1 MKLKIPNI
9 LTIGRIIIVP
19 IFVIT
24 FFLPG
29 MYGDLIPFFLFI
41 AASFTD
47 FLDGLLAR
55 ILKAESKLGELL
67 DPIADKILVCAALVL
82 LVMNETIKNYE
93 VIAAIIILIREI
105 LISSLREFLS
115 KISVSMP
122 VSNLAKFKTFLQMF
136 SISILLTGE
145 VGNKLVNFEDYNAQ
159 TIGIILLWVSAF
171 LTLYTGYGY
180 IVKGIDH
187 AISEDNKN
195 EL

>member
-1 MKLKIPNI
+1 MHLKIPNI

-29 MYGDLIPFFLFI
+29 MYGDLIPFFLFVG
-41 AASFTD
+41 ASFTD

-67 DPIADKILVCAALVL
+67 DPIADKILVCSALVL

-93 VIAAIIILIREI
+93 VVAAIIILTREI
-105 LISSLREFLS
+105 LISSLREFLA
-115 KISVSMP
+115 KIKIIMP
-122 VSNLAKFKTFLQMF
+122 VTNLAKFKTFLQMF
-136 SISILLTGE
+136 SISLLLTGE
-145 VGNKLVNFEDYNAQ
+145 VGNKLINFEDYNAQ

-180 IVKGIDH
+180 LVKGIDH
-187 AISEDNKN
+187 AINEDSKKN
-195 EL
+195 